1 MNWGITVQIVTIV
14 AVYVGGL
21 LAVGHFISNSLGKRI
36 DDLGNRIDDLGNR
49 IDDLGKRIDDSGKR
63 TDDLREQMS
72 REHDALSNKVDT
84 LTVLVTEHITDYS
97 KHTVKQPLT
106 K

>member
-21 LAVGHFISNSLGKRI
+21 LAVGHFISNSLGK
-36 DDLGNRIDDLGNR
+36 RIDDLGNR

>member
-21 LAVGHFISNSLGKRI
+21 LAAGHFISNS
-36 DDLGNRIDDLGNR
+36 
-49 IDDLGKRIDDSGKR
+49 LGKRIDDSGKR